1 MAVVFRTNTNE
12 LIDELVDLID
22 YGVIDARIDPIEEK
36 LYRLDENATMKNSK
50 RLAKIQ
56 KDLEERTR
64 VIVLR
69 AALAINGVNPAKE
82 FEIEMEASGM
92 AGGRRRRMAPFDD
105 PDPSSDDD
113 IDMVNQTQQLSFSSG
128 RGLLNRF
135 VNRFT
140 NSGRQSSSQN
150 PQPPNVAGIGHPNA
164 SSNDH
169 GLSDTDMM
177 DP

>member
-1 MAVVFRTNTNE
+1 MAVVFRTDTNE

-92 AGGRRRRMAPFDD
+92 AGGRRRH
-105 PDPSSDDD
+105 

-140 NSGRQSSSQN
+140 NSGRHSSSQN
-150 PQPPNVAGIGHPNA
+150 PPPPNVAGIGHPNA
-164 SSNDH
+164 SSNDQ